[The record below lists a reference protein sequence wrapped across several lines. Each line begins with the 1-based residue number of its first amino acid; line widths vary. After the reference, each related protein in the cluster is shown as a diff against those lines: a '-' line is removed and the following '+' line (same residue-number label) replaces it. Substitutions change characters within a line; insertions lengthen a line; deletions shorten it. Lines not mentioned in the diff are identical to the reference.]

1 MESQIAELTAQVAA
15 LQSSAGVT
23 NTSFAEVFY
32 YLSIPLMI
40 IIHAG
45 FLAYEMGASRAKNV
59 LSSGLK
65 TCLHLHL

>member
-23 NTSFAEVFY
+23 NTGFAEVFY

-40 IIHAG
+40 IIHVS
-45 FLAYEMGASRAKNV
+45 FFSV
-59 LSSGLK
+59 
-65 TCLHLHL
+65 